1 MSHRGFPVPKQ
12 FRYPDRALKSSSTK
26 PVLQLLPLAVPQCLH
41 LLLGHVVGA
50 RDLVERVVR
59 VLLELLANLVDLLLP
74 PQTLLIL
81 HLVQPLLLKCVVSG
95 LESALGMTVDLVVV
109 VLGEVQSIESIV
121 DTGCVESG
129 EFLLA
134 GRTIEAGEIEATGL
148 LDWRLLAGLA
158 W

>member
-1 MSHRGFPVPKQ
+1 MSHRGFPVSENLGIQTGLFNP
-12 FRYPDRALKSSSTK
+12 SSTK

-59 VLLELLANLVDLLLP
+59 VLLELLADLVDLLLP

-81 HLVQPLLLKCVVSG
+81 HLVQPLLLKRVVSG

-134 GRTIEAGEIEATGL
+134 GRTIETREIEATGL